1 MLNAIGL
8 SPGKRLVSRG
18 FWPFRRVIKARDGAA
33 ATEFALVAPILVLT
47 LVGVI
52 EVGAAMFV
60 GALMEGAVRE
70 GARYGITGQGG
81 PGRLQAIRDIIEDT
95 TVGMV
100 DISVADITTMTYDS
114 FEDIGAGE
122 PFTDDNPANGVWD
135 VGEAYADVNGNGE
148 WDDDQGKEGVGD
160 PGEIVLYEITY
171 GAPLLTGMITSHFG
185 YGGIINLKSTIA
197 VRNEP
202 YNDEAVSQ

>member
-8 SPGKRLVSRG
+8 SPGKRSFG
-18 FWPFRRVIKARDGAA
+18 RVIRARDGAA
-33 ATEFALVAPILVLT
+33 ATEFALVAPILALT
-47 LVGVI
+47 MVGVV

-70 GARYGITGQGG
+70 GSRYGITGQGG
-81 PGRLQAIRDIIEDT
+81 AGRLQAIRDIIEDT
-95 TVGMV
+95 TIGMV
-100 DISVADITTMTYDS
+100 DISVADITTKTYNR
-114 FEDIGAGE
+114 FEDIGSAE
-122 PFTDDNPANGVWD
+122 PYTDDNPANGVWD

-171 GAPLLTGMITSHFG
+171 DAPLLTGMITSHFG
-185 YGGIINLKSTIA
+185 YGGIINLTSTIA

-202 YNDEAVSQ
+202 YNDEVGYE